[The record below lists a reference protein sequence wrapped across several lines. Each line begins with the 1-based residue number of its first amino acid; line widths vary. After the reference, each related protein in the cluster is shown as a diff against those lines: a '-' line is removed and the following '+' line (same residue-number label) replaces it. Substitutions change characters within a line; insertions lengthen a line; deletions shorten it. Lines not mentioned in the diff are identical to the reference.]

1 MRRFSSSAGP
11 GDVSDYG
18 LNPEIFTRS
27 GQYDAAFHAK
37 ALAELV
43 NLTKDWELRPQDDPS
58 RALNRM
64 IDLPHAGLRTKALTL
79 AGLWQVGP
87 TGPKVLAVV
96 RDETQPI
103 EVRSAAFRAL
113 AELKLEP
120 AGDLLGAFAAEPH
133 ALHVRAAAIEALC
146 VVDIELAARHAAEL
160 LPQAVATGLNPA
172 SILEAFLDRRGGGK
186 ALATALHASKMSPE
200 SASAVLQS
208 LYETGRSDRDLVEV
222 LRQSTGVTDDGPP
235 YTESYVKQLVG
246 DAMMRGNAQRGAT
259 LVEACIACH
268 RIGKLGAVIGP
279 DLTSIGTTL
288 SPERIAEE
296 VLWPGRQVK
305 EGYT

>member
-1 MRRFSSSAGP
+1 M
-11 GDVSDYG
+11 V
-18 LNPEIFTRS
+18 
-27 GQYDAAFHAK
+27 K
-37 ALAELV
+37 
-43 NLTKDWELRPQDDPS
+43 
-58 RALNRM
+58 
-64 IDLPHAGLRTKALTL
+64 
-79 AGLWQVGP
+79 
-87 TGPKVLAVV
+87 
-96 RDETQPI
+96 DETQPI

-120 AGDLLGAFAAEPH
+120 AGPLLASLAAGPH
-133 ALHVRAAAIEALC
+133 ALPVRAAAIEALC
-146 VVDIELAARHAAEL
+146 ALDIEAAARHAAEL

-222 LRQSTGVTDDGPP
+222 LRQSSGVTDDGPP

-246 DAMMRGNAQRGAT
+246 DAMTQGNAQRGAT

-305 EGYT
+305 EGYTMLQVTTQDGVVHHGYERWTRQSEASGDLVMRQLTAESLITLRRDQIVSRQTLVSPMPVGLTAGMTQQQLLDMIRYVITLGTNTSTP